1 MATLVIV
8 VENAPDRLRGRL
20 GVWLLE
26 VRTGVYVGNYSRRIR
41 EMIRENLYL
50 GIKDGNAVMIWTA
63 PTESGFEFLTIGENR
78 REPVDH
84 YGIILSKYKPTPIVD
99 PCAKDIELPF

>member
-41 EMIRENLYL
+41 EMIFKNVYE
-50 GIKDGNAVMIWTA
+50 GINDGNAVMVWST
-63 PTESGFEFLTIGENR
+63 PTESGFDFLSVGSNR
-78 REPVDH
+78 REPVDVD
-84 YGIILSKYKPTPIVD
+84 GMILSCFKPDKETSLSI
-99 PCAKDIELPF
+99 

>member
-26 VRTGVYVGNYSRRIR
+26 IRTGVYVGNYSRRIR
-41 EMIRENLYL
+41 EMIFKNVYE
-50 GIKDGNAVMIWTA
+50 GINDGNAVMVWST
-63 PTESGFEFLTIGENR
+63 PTESGFDFLSVGSNR
-78 REPVDH
+78 REPVDVD
-84 YGIILSKYKPTPIVD
+84 GMILSCFKPDKETSLSI
-99 PCAKDIELPF
+99 

>member
-1 MATLVIV
+1 MALATLVIV

-41 EMIRENLYL
+41 EMIFKNVYE
-50 GIKDGNAVMIWTA
+50 GINDGNAVMVWST
-63 PTESGFEFLTIGENR
+63 PTESGFDFLSVGSNR
-78 REPVDH
+78 REPVDID
-84 YGIILSKYKPTPIVD
+84 GMILSCFKPDKETSLSI
-99 PCAKDIELPF
+99 

>member
-41 EMIRENLYL
+41 EMIFKNVYE
-50 GIKDGNAVMIWTA
+50 GINDGNAVMVWST
-63 PTESGFEFLTIGENR
+63 PTESGFDFLSVGSNR
-78 REPVDH
+78 REPVDVD
-84 YGIILSKYKPTPIVD
+84 GMILSCFKPDKEASLSI
-99 PCAKDIELPF
+99 

>member
-26 VRTGVYVGNYSRRIR
+26 IRTGVYVGQYSRRIR
-41 EMIRENLYL
+41 EYIWENIVR
-50 GIKDGNAVMIWTA
+50 GIGGGNAVLAWSA
-63 PTESGFEFLTIGENR
+63 PTESGFEFLSIGENR
-78 REPVDH
+78 REPVDCN
-84 YGIILSKYKPTPIVD
+84 GILLSRYRPEDEKRSPAV
-99 PCAKDIELPF
+99 L

>member
-20 GVWLLE
+20 AVWLLE

-41 EMIRENLYL
+41 EMIFKNIYD
-50 GIKDGNAVMIWTA
+50 GINDGNAVMVWST
-63 PTESGFEFLTIGENR
+63 PTESGFDFLSVGNNR
-78 REPVDH
+78 REPIDVD
-84 YGIILSKYKPTPIVD
+84 GMILSYFKPEKETS
-99 PCAKDIELPF
+99 LPL

>member
-20 GVWLLE
+20 AVWLLE

-41 EMIRENLYL
+41 EMIFKNIRE
-50 GIKDGNAVMIWTA
+50 GINDGNAVMVWST
-63 PTESGFEFLTIGENR
+63 PTESGFNFLSVGTNR
-78 REPVDH
+78 REPVDVD
-84 YGIILSKYKPTPIVD
+84 GMILSCFKVNKE
-99 PCAKDIELPF
+99 ASLSF